1 MSARAESSIVGCGF
15 AGVTLPQP
23 LDRHCHSKVMRRF
36 EPNVDPESSEL
47 FAAFERT
54 LSE

>member
-23 LDRHCHSKVMRRF
+23 LERPTLPVT
-36 EPNVDPESSEL
+36 ELVLLSSENH
-47 FAAFERT
+47 FVFT
-54 LSE
+54 LLPE